1 MSRFLGRTFLL
12 ASARNNAFAAARN
25 NAYATAASSDAVRK
39 ASNPLE
45 ELFEVER
52 KTDDDKPVI
61 YGTTTTANLTS
72 FKKEITDNFSNKGLT
87 DI

>member
-1 MSRFLGRTFLL
+1 MSRFLGRTFLH
-12 ASARNNAFAAARN
+12 AAARN
-25 NAYATAASSDAVRK
+25 NAYATAAAASSDAVRK